1 MARISVRKRAPRT
14 RKCLET
20 REPPALCYT
29 ILVEFSVREPEGRA
43 TPLVVEVPHAGL
55 YVDATALSTLLA
67 PANALGRDADLYVDE
82 LFSDAPNEG
91 AALIVARV
99 SRYVVDLNRAENDFD
114 ALAVENGTAR
124 VSPHGLIWRTT
135 TEGRSALLGP
145 LARNEVERRLDTYYR
160 PYHAALRRLL
170 DARVAT
176 FGYAILLCAHS
187 MPSRGRDGHQDL
199 GRERAD
205 IVPGTRGRTTAAAPV
220 IDTVERIA
228 REGGFTVAHDQ
239 PYRGGFST
247 GHYGRPEQ
255 GVHAIQ
261 VELNRKL
268 YMNELSLEKKSREFE
283 MLSAFCKRLTR
294 ELAAVEPRGA
304 RVPHAA
310 ARV

>member
-1 MARISVRKRAPRT
+1 
-14 RKCLET
+14 
-20 REPPALCYT
+20 
-29 ILVEFSVREPEGRA
+29 VEFSVREPDGRA

-82 LFSDAPNEG
+82 LFQDVPSDG
-91 AALIVARV
+91 AALIASRV
-99 SRYVVDLNRAENDFD
+99 SRYVVDLNRAENDYD
-114 ALAVENGTAR
+114 ALAVENGSAR

-145 LARNEVERRLDTYYR
+145 LPRSEVERRLDTYYR
-160 PYHAALRRLL
+160 PYHAAIRRLL
-170 DARVAT
+170 EARVAS

-205 IVPGTRGRTTAAAPV
+205 VVPGSRGRTSAAPAV
-220 IDTVERIA
+220 IDTVDRVA
-228 REGGFTVAHDQ
+228 REGGFSVAHDQ

-247 GHYGRPEQ
+247 AHYGRPDQ
-255 GVHAIQ
+255 GIHAIQ

-268 YMNELSLEKKSREFE
+268 YMNELSLEKKPREFDA
-283 MLSAFCKRLTR
+283 LSAFCRRLAR
-294 ELAAVEPRGA
+294 ELTAVDPRVLGRPREA
-304 RVPHAA
+304 VRL
-310 ARV
+310 

>member
-1 MARISVRKRAPRT
+1 
-14 RKCLET
+14 
-20 REPPALCYT
+20 
-29 ILVEFSVREPEGRA
+29 VEFSVREPDGRA

-82 LFSDAPNEG
+82 LFQDVPSDG
-91 AALIVARV
+91 AALIASRV
-99 SRYVVDLNRAENDFD
+99 SRYVVDLNRAENDYD
-114 ALAVENGTAR
+114 ALAVENGSAR

-145 LARNEVERRLDTYYR
+145 LPRTEVERRLDTYYR
-160 PYHAALRRLL
+160 PYHAAIRRLL
-170 DARVAT
+170 EARVAS

-205 IVPGTRGRTTAAAPV
+205 VVPGSRGRTSAAPAV
-220 IDTVERIA
+220 IDTVDRVA
-228 REGGFTVAHDQ
+228 REGGFSVAHDQ

-247 GHYGRPEQ
+247 AHYGRPDQ
-255 GVHAIQ
+255 GIHAIQ

-268 YMNELSLEKKSREFE
+268 YMNELSLEKKPREFDA
-283 MLSAFCKRLTR
+283 LSAFCRRLAR
-294 ELAAVEPRGA
+294 ELTAVDPRVLGRPREA
-304 RVPHAA
+304 VRL
-310 ARV
+310 